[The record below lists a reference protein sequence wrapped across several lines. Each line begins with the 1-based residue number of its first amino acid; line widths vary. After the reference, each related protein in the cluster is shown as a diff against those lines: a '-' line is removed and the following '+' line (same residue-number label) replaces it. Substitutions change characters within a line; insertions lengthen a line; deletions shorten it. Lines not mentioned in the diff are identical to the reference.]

1 MLICMTSHP
10 YGPQFKI
17 AQGPENQISLRL
29 GYITTMKFS
38 CIFGHFQVFTTVKI
52 CFTLSRRKMTFNMGR
67 FKLSLVCV
75 G

>member
-1 MLICMTSHP
+1 
-10 YGPQFKI
+10 
-17 AQGPENQISLRL
+17 
-29 GYITTMKFS
+29 MKFS